1 MPEFFQVVEFGT
13 LGDFCLERRISPLP
27 CERLVIAAH
36 LFRFG
41 QLEQLF
47 GQGPGLGNQRG
58 VQAMVNN
65 SCKSIGLEGIAK
77 LLAKGISVVV
87 AQ

>member
-1 MPEFFQVVEFGT
+1 MPKFLEVVKRRT
-13 LGDFCLERRISPLP
+13 LRDFRLERRIAPLP